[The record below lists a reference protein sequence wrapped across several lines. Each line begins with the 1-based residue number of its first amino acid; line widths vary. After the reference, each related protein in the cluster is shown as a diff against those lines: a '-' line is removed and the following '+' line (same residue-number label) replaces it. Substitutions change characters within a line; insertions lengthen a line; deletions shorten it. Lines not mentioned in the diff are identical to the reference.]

1 MLSKA
6 VVVLTTTAARAAVM
20 PVSALNSA
28 KRAFV
33 TVLLSVASTCSVK
46 VKVNRDSKD
55 KDLLGAYRQ
64 VVKKAHPD
72 KGGDTA
78 KFQRLQAAKEAWA
91 AECQTSPKVGAPS
104 ASADDLVLSKPW
116 FAPGLKGVRV
126 RGQSVLLDRVREGP
140 TKLLQ
145 EKSAWGHDHKTPLHV
160 SRVWIAQLTPNST

>member
-55 KDLLGAYRQ
+55 KDLLGA
-64 VVKKAHPD
+64 
-72 KGGDTA
+72 
-78 KFQRLQAAKEAWA
+78 
-91 AECQTSPKVGAPS
+91 
-104 ASADDLVLSKPW
+104 
-116 FAPGLKGVRV
+116 
-126 RGQSVLLDRVREGP
+126 
-140 TKLLQ
+140 KLLPP
-145 EKSAWGHDHKTPLHV
+145 AGGLP
-160 SRVWIAQLTPNST
+160 R